1 MNPLH
6 RSSVPAL
13 TASAT
18 PAPQPCPECSEPVA
32 PTTPLGRR
40 SFIRVVAGGA
50 VGALGG
56 SALLSAPARAAAPAE
71 KERAAKPAEALVREL
86 FTTLTPE
93 QKAAMVLPWDHGT
106 DKGGTPTRLKT
117 HNAAPLGKRLGE
129 QFTKPQ
135 QDLIRTTF
143 KAILS
148 GEESFERISRH
159 GKWDSAG
166 GFEGNGIAIFGDPSG
181 KEPFSWVFAGHH
193 LTLRCDGN
201 SQPNAA
207 FGGPMYYGHSA
218 NGHSETNVYNYQTKQ
233 VMSVFDMLNEAQRK
247 QAVVVGDPGDGAA
260 ALRPRLLEKPP
271 AGVSYAELDPAQREL
286 VAGVMR
292 TLISP
297 FRQEDGDEV
306 MQLIKTNG
314 GLERLRLAFY
324 KENAEKGNDRWDY
337 WRLEGPGFIWNYRV
351 LPHVHCFVNI
361 VGQA

>member
-1 MNPLH
+1 M
-6 RSSVPAL
+6 V
-13 TASAT
+13 
-18 PAPQPCPECSEPVA
+18 
-32 PTTPLGRR
+32 
-40 SFIRVVAGGA
+40 
-50 VGALGG
+50 GG
-56 SALLSAPARAAAPAE
+56 SSLLSTAAAFAAPDE
-71 KERAAKPAEALVREL
+71 KAVAAKPAEGLVREL
-86 FTTLTPE
+86 FATLTPE
-93 QKAAMVLPWDHGT
+93 QKAAMVLPWDHGAQN
-106 DKGGTPTRLKT
+106 GGIPTRLKT
-117 HNAAPLGKRLGE
+117 HNAAPLGKRLSE

-135 QDLIRTTF
+135 QDLILTTF
-143 KAILS
+143 KSILS
-148 GEESFERISRH
+148 GEEAYERITRH
-159 GKWDSAG
+159 GKWDSSG
-166 GFEGNGIAIFGDPSG
+166 SFDGNGIAIFGDPSS
-181 KEPFSWVFAGHH
+181 KDPFSWVFAGHH

-201 SQPNAA
+201 SQPKTA

-233 VMSVFDMLNEAQRK
+233 VMSVFDMLNEQQRK

-260 ALRPRLLEKPP
+260 ALKPRLVETPP
-271 AGVSYAELDPAQREL
+271 VGVSYTELDESQRNL

-292 TLISP
+292 TLLGP

-314 GLERLRLAFY
+314 GMEKLRLAFY

>member
-1 MNPLH
+1 MQ
-6 RSSVPAL
+6 SPA
-13 TASAT
+13 
-18 PAPQPCPECSEPVA
+18 CPECAESNA
-32 PTTPLGRR
+32 PGLGRR
-40 SFIRVVAGGA
+40 DFIRTLTGGA
-50 VGALGG
+50 VGVLGAT
-56 SALLSAPARAAAPAE
+56 ALLPHPAAGAAPAE
-71 KERAAKPAEALVREL
+71 AVRPPKPAENLVREL
-86 FTTLTPE
+86 FATLTDE
-93 QKAAMVLPWDHGT
+93 QKKAMVLPWAHGAE
-106 DKGGTPTRLKT
+106 KGGAPTRLKT
-117 HNAAPLGKRLGE
+117 HNAAPLGKKLGE

-148 GEESFERISRH
+148 GEESYDRISRN

-166 GFEGNGIAIFGDPSG
+166 SFEGNGVAIFGDPTG

-201 SQPNAA
+201 SQPNTA

-218 NGHSETNVYNYQTKQ
+218 NGHSETNVYNYQTKH
-233 VMSVFDMLNEAQRK
+233 VMSVFDMLNEQQRK

-260 ALRPRLLEKPP
+260 ALRPRLVAQPP
-271 AGVSYAELDPAQREL
+271 IGIGHADLDASQRAL

-306 MQLIKTNG
+306 MQLIKRNG
-314 GLERLRLAFY
+314 GMEQLRLAFY

-337 WRLEGPGFIWNYRV
+337 WRLEGPGFVWNYRV